1 MINKFRL
8 RINSFYHYRHLLQQL
23 VARDVKLKYRRSF
36 LGYLWSILNPLM
48 IMIIM
53 VAVFSNMFRFDIENY
68 PVYLII
74 GQIIFNFVSES
85 TNQAMW
91 SITGN
96 ASLLKKTYVPKY
108 IFTLSKVTSSCINTL
123 FSLGAMLIVFV
134 VCGISFNWYM
144 LFIPVIILQV
154 YIFCIGMGMFLSQ
167 ATVFFRDI
175 QYIYAA
181 FVTAWMYLTPIFYPI
196 QQLPFGLMWAIKHFN
211 PLYFYIAQFR
221 TIVLEQTMPDPWLIL
236 HGFAISLLMLT
247 AGTLCF
253 MKNQDRFILYI

>member
-1 MINKFRL
+1 M
-8 RINSFYHYRHLLQQL
+8 
-23 VARDVKLKYRRSF
+23 
-36 LGYLWSILNPLM
+36 GYVWSILNPLM

-74 GQIIFNFVSES
+74 GQTIFNFVSES

-108 IFTLSKVTSSCINTL
+108 TLSKVTSACVNTI

-134 VCGISFNWYM
+134 VCKVKLNVYM
-144 LFIPVIILQV
+144 LFIPVIILQLYV
-154 YIFCIGMGMFLSQ
+154 FCIGMGMFLSQ
-167 ATVFFRDI
+167 GNVFFRDI
-175 QYIYAA
+175 QYIYSA
-181 FVTAWMYLTPIFYPI
+181 FVTAWMYVTPIFYPLS
-196 QQLPFGLMWAIKHFN
+196 QLPDELAWGIRTFN
-211 PLYFYIAQFR
+211 PLYLYITQFR
-221 TIVLEQTMPDPWLIL
+221 QIVLNQVMPDMTLIINGCL
-236 HGFAISLLMLT
+236 VSTAVLLI
-247 AGTLCF
+247 GTLCF